1 MPEATLLRKT
11 KEIIEKHGLIKRN
24 FYDPKE
30 LEYDSSIEEVKQY
43 CGPCC
48 ITGAICLASGKY
60 ETFVK
65 EDYERFK
72 EDFSQNKEVLTLKGV
87 FLDYLLSAFSDKDN
101 FGYYKDKITNDIA
114 YLFKFNDLP
123 GMDKEI
129 MTRLLSISIDRYEK

>member
-11 KEIIEKHGLIKRN
+11 KEIIEKHGFIKN
-24 FYDPKE
+24 HFYDYKE
-30 LEYDSSIEEVKQY
+30 LKYDSSIEEAKQY

-65 EDYERFK
+65 EDYLSFK

-87 FLDYLLSAFSDKDN
+87 FLDYLLNAFAGKDD
-101 FGYYKDKITNDIA
+101 FGFYKDKIINDVSYI
-114 YLFKFNDLP
+114 FKFNDLP
-123 GMDKEI
+123 EMDKET
-129 MTRLLSISIDRYEK
+129 MTRLLSISIDRYER